1 MRTRIVRCAAL
12 TASAICTVS
21 VMTGCAL
28 FERRMEHNVK
38 AEVSFSWW
46 GKDARNEYTLDGL
59 KAYQNSNKDVVVRPE
74 YADFDGFKTRMD
86 VEFFS
91 DTTADIM
98 QLNYSWLYEYSPDG
112 EDFYDLIE
120 LSEYIILSAFD
131 DDSLSY
137 GTINGK
143 LNALPTG
150 TNCITFYYNKTMYD
164 SYGLSL
170 PENWSDLINAAE
182 VMKSD
187 EVYPVEMTKKAAYLS
202 SVAYVEQVTG
212 RKMLSDSGEFQYNSE
227 DVRLMLA
234 FYQEMLNKK
243 VTKPAWDFDRNDLEK
258 CLTAGVASWIS
269 DAEYYCEPAQKF
281 GFDIVIGDY
290 PKHKQAVSSG
300 WYKKPTSVYAI
311 KKNTK
316 SPEEAAK
323 LLDYLA
329 NGEEMALL

>member
-12 TASAICTVS
+12 TASAICTAT

-38 AEVSFSWW
+38 TEVSFSWW

-59 KAYQNSNKDVVVRPE
+59 KAYQNSNKNVVVRPE

-112 EDFYDLIE
+112 EDFYDLNE
-120 LSEYIILSAFD
+120 LSEYINLSAFD
-131 DDSLSY
+131 YDSLSY

-164 SYGLSL
+164 RYGLSL

-212 RKMLSDSGEFQYNSE
+212 RKMLSDSGEFQYTSE

-269 DAEYYCEPAQKF
+269 DAKYY
-281 GFDIVIGDY
+281 
-290 PKHKQAVSSG
+290 
-300 WYKKPTSVYAI
+300 
-311 KKNTK
+311 
-316 SPEEAAK
+316 
-323 LLDYLA
+323 
-329 NGEEMALL
+329 